1 MIALDPTRRPG
12 VKNLM
17 KHPRISFVI
26 RQLEVKRKE
35 GDVVR
40 KTSDV
45 AKLEQTYKERLDKYE
60 QRLA

>member
-1 MIALDPTRRPG
+1 M
-12 VKNLM
+12 
-17 KHPRISFVI
+17 I